1 MKKVL
6 ILLSIASLVTLS
18 SCYNNEKSE
27 WNTTNSGAN
36 LNTNQENMAEKK
48 QWPVQNWDNIAV
60 HYRGTLEDGTQFDS
74 SYDRWETLPFT
85 VWAGQMIKWFDEWVV
100 GMNVW
105 DKKTLTLTPSEA
117 YWEYD
122 ETRRQII
129 PKTDLSSF
137 TAAWFELKVWEK
149 LATQFGELEI
159 VDTDEENVTLDL
171 NHPLAWKTLTFEV
184 ELVEIK

>member
-6 ILLSIASLVTLS
+6 ILLSIASLMTLS
-18 SCYNNEKSE
+18 SCYNKENSE
-27 WNTTNSGAN
+27 WNTTNSGTN
-36 LNTNQENMAEKK
+36 LETNTNSMTQK
-48 QWPVQNWDNIAV
+48 QWPVQAGDDIAV

-85 VWAGQMIKWFDEWVV
+85 VGAGQMIKWFDEWVV

-105 DKKTLTLTPSEA
+105 EKKTLTLTPEEA
-117 YWEYD
+117 YWEYS
-122 ETRRQII
+122 EEAKQVI
-129 PKTDLSSF
+129 PKADLSSF

-149 LATQFGELEI
+149 IPTQVGELEI
-159 VDTDEENVTLDL
+159 IEADEENVTLDM